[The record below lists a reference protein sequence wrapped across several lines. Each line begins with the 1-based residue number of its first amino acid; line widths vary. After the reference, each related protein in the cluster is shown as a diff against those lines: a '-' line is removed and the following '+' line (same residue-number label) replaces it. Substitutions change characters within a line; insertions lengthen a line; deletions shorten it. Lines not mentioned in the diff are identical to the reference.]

1 MTGATIGILFY
12 IWLRFEWQ
20 FAVGAVLALVHD
32 VFITIGVFALFQIK
46 FDLSIIAALLTILGY
61 SINDTVVVFD
71 RLRENLIKYKTMAL
85 RDVMNLSVNETLSRT
100 LVTSTTTL
108 VALISMLVLGGDVI
122 RGFAFAIAFGV
133 VLGTYSSVFV
143 AKNIVLFMGVNRD
156 GPKKPSGAGTQYA
169 DIDA

>member
-71 RLRENLIKYKTMAL
+71 SLRENLIKYKTMAL
-85 RDVMNLSVNETLSRT
+85 RDVMNL
-100 LVTSTTTL
+100 
-108 VALISMLVLGGDVI
+108 
-122 RGFAFAIAFGV
+122 
-133 VLGTYSSVFV
+133 
-143 AKNIVLFMGVNRD
+143 
-156 GPKKPSGAGTQYA
+156 
-169 DIDA
+169 